1 MAHELLFED
10 GEAAMFYAGKA
21 PWHGLGTKLENPA
34 TAEEAICAAKLDWE
48 VRKIPLCAVSEGIT
62 RVVNGKYAIVPSH
75 RWKDPVCPIF
85 GTVSTGYTPLQN
97 RDAFRFF
104 DPIVGEGAA
113 IYHTAGALGDGERVW
128 MLAKL
133 PDDIQVAVGDISNK
147 YLLLSNSH
155 DGRSSVQIKFT
166 PVRVVCNNTLVQA
179 LGSGETIRVSHTSD
193 LRNRLDIARQNLRLI
208 NTRYTSIESTFR
220 DMVRVKMDDTRLAAY
235 LKLVFPEPHDPKDER
250 AAEQVWKIRKSA
262 TFLFVNGKGNRLGA
276 VAGTLW
282 AAYNGVAELI
292 DHGPTSRK
300 PAQQSEIHLV
310 RQRRR
315 N

>member
-1 MAHELLFED
+1 
-10 GEAAMFYAGKA
+10 
-21 PWHGLGTKLENPA
+21 
-34 TAEEAICAAKLDWE
+34 
-48 VRKIPLCAVSEGIT
+48 VKIG
-62 RVVNGKYAIVPSH
+62 
-75 RWKDPVCPIF
+75 
-85 GTVSTGYTPLQN
+85 
-97 RDAFRFF
+97 
-104 DPIVGEGAA
+104 VGEGAA
-113 IYHTAGALGDGERVW
+113 IYHTAGALGNGERVW

-133 PDDIQVAVGDISNK
+133 PDDIQVADGDISNK

-155 DGRSSVQIKFT
+155 DGRSSVQVKFT

-193 LRNRLDIARQNLRLI
+193 LKNRLDIARQNLLLI
-208 NTRYTSIESTFR
+208 NTRYTAIESTFR
-220 DMVRVKMDDTRLAAY
+220 DMLRVKMDDTRLAAY

-250 AAEQVWKIRKSA
+250 AAEHVWKIRKSA
-262 TFLFVNGKGNRLGA
+262 TFLFVNGKGNRLRA

-282 AAYNGVAELI
+282 AAYNGVAEMI

>member
-1 MAHELLFED
+1 M
-10 GEAAMFYAGKA
+10 
-21 PWHGLGTKLENPA
+21 
-34 TAEEAICAAKLDWE
+34 
-48 VRKIPLCAVSEGIT
+48 KIG
-62 RVVNGKYAIVPSH
+62 
-75 RWKDPVCPIF
+75 
-85 GTVSTGYTPLQN
+85 
-97 RDAFRFF
+97 
-104 DPIVGEGAA
+104 VGEGAA
-113 IYHTAGALGDGERVW
+113 IYHTAGALGNGERVW

-235 LKLVFPEPHDPKDER
+235 LKLCRWEDFRLKWSP
-250 AAEQVWKIRKSA
+250 AIS
-262 TFLFVNGKGNRLGA
+262 NGGRWGQMGGFSIKMVPGN
-276 VAGTLW
+276 
-282 AAYNGVAELI
+282 
-292 DHGPTSRK
+292 
-300 PAQQSEIHLV
+300 Q
-310 RQRRR
+310 
-315 N
+315 

>member
-1 MAHELLFED
+1 MLLCR
-10 GEAAMFYAGKA
+10 
-21 PWHGLGTKLENPA
+21 A
-34 TAEEAICAAKLDWE
+34 TAGRILYVRSSARFQPGTLLSKIVMPSGSSTRSWAK
-48 VRKIPLCAVSEGIT
+48 I
-62 RVVNGKYAIVPSH
+62 
-75 RWKDPVCPIF
+75 CPIF

-250 AAEQVWKIRKSA
+250 AAQ
-262 TFLFVNGKGNRLGA
+262 
-276 VAGTLW
+276 
-282 AAYNGVAELI
+282 
-292 DHGPTSRK
+292 
-300 PAQQSEIHLV
+300 AQGGRRLV
-310 RQRRR
+310 RQPEAFGGRSSLLAGPG
-315 N
+315 